1 MRAAFHAALLAP
13 ALLAAVPAAGAAA
26 PPSQPAA
33 AAPSSLAD
41 LASRLAAEIGPPL
54 DGRRLAALVVETRA
68 PALAAPLGSALDAA
82 LASRGY
88 SVTILRGPAEAEAAA
103 RAAGQDWLVRVQA
116 GLVPGRRELGAV
128 AELVPAWP
136 SFFLQRQPGAHAV
149 PPRVVQARVPADPET
164 SLLAREARPAGAP
177 FAVVRA
183 LTRVPGRV
191 LALAVGEPG
200 APGQPAIVA
209 VTATALL
216 VLSPAG
222 EVRARRDL
230 DASAWRPV
238 RGPAAVVAVADLGGG
253 RIALRHAGAPAAEV
267 YALEGDRLAPVAT
280 LAAAP
285 LCAGDGGAVFGAFA
299 PGTGML
305 LDELSPL
312 VDPDARPATARL
324 LYGVTAARHSGPVAF
339 AALGADLRLA
349 LLGPDL
355 RPVPAPATPGEPG
368 GPVVLPGV
376 GTGFALADLDG
387 DGTPEVVASSAD
399 PSGADRLRVLPAR
412 AGAAP
417 LLETGPLEGAVLS
430 GAGGDLTGDGVDD
443 AVLGA
448 VVDGAAGAETIL
460 LLVTADP
467 RESP

>member
-1 MRAAFHAALLAP
+1 MRAALHAVLLA
-13 ALLAAVPAAGAAA
+13 LCAAA
-26 PPSQPAA
+26 PPTGPAA
-33 AAPSSLAD
+33 PAAQQPAAPSSLAD
-41 LASRLAAEIGPPL
+41 LAARLAAELGPPA

-82 LASRGY
+82 LGSRGY
-88 SVTILRGPAEAEAAA
+88 SVTILRSPSEAEAAA

-128 AELVPAWP
+128 AELVPTWP

-164 SLLAREARPAGAP
+164 TLLARETRPAGAP

-183 LTRVPGRV
+183 LARVPGRV
-191 LALAVGEPG
+191 LALAAGEPA

-216 VLSPAG
+216 VLTPSG
-222 EVRARRDL
+222 EVVARRDL

-253 RIALRHAGAPAAEV
+253 RIALRLAGAPSAEV
-267 YALEGDRLAPVAT
+267 YALEGDRLARMAT
-280 LAAAP
+280 LPAAP
-285 LCAGDGGAVFGAFA
+285 LCAGDRGAVFGAFA

-305 LDELSPL
+305 LDQLSHL
-312 VDPDARPATARL
+312 VDPDARPASARL
-324 LYGVTAARHSGPVAF
+324 LYGVTAAPHAGPVAF

-355 RPVPAPATPGEPG
+355 TPASAPAAPGEAG
-368 GPVVLPGV
+368 GPIVLSGV
-376 GTGFALADLDG
+376 GSGFALADLDG

-399 PSGADRLRVLPAR
+399 PSGSDRLRVLPAR

-443 AVLGA
+443 AILGA
-448 VVDGAAGAETIL
+448 VVDGAHGEETVL
-460 LLVTADP
+460 LLVTGDP
-467 RESP
+467 REVR